1 MRFSRLILQ
10 KKERRKKIIVFV
22 SRDSDVI
29 SGQRNERKT
38 FINLEDVDDLGVS
51 MKKKNTRKNTA
62 AYKLNGVKIN
72 GR

>member
-38 FINLEDVDDLGVS
+38 FINLEDVDELGVS

>member
-10 KKERRKKIIVFV
+10 KMERKNKIIVFV

-51 MKKKNTRKNTA
+51 MKKKNIEK
-62 AYKLNGVKIN
+62 
-72 GR
+72 